1 MEAAGKLMS
10 ENTVGTPSGQSPT
23 AFFQDMRP
31 GPPGRYLSAEVRSP
45 QTPSLPGQLR
55 DHRPGRRSRRPLFG
69 HRRLPLEHLLCIRKG
84 SKYRIFEVRQNS
96 LALNKT
102 FTLGALSD
110 RRAWD
115 ATRLP
120 PGYDSLRTA
129 DALRRGRLRN
139 TQPVRPPGQPPTGV
153 FHHTRLRPLGRYLLA
168 EICRPQTIPLTK
180 SDEIPLT
187 GQEESASSF

>member
-84 SKYRIFEVRQNS
+84 SKYRILEVRQNS

-129 DALRRGRLRN
+129 DALRRGRQRN
-139 TQPVRPPGQPPTGV
+139 TQPVV
-153 FHHTRLRPLGRYLLA
+153 LRGSRRQESFITYGSVLWAGICWPKYAALKRSPSQSPMRYL
-168 EICRPQTIPLTK
+168 
-180 SDEIPLT
+180 
-187 GQEESASSF
+187 